1 MSKSNRGRNLKDER
15 KNGARGTCPITGKT
29 GVKLVYEHEID
40 GKKVMISKTAKATL
54 ENQKRREAKKQAG
67 KEQKPEERQEEKEEP
82 APAAAE

>member
-15 KNGARGTCPITGKT
+15 KNGARGTCPVTGKT

-54 ENQKRREAKKQAG
+54 ENAKRREAKKQAQ
-67 KEQKPEERQEEKEEP
+67 KEQKQEEKTQEEA

>member
-54 ENQKRREAKKQAG
+54 ENQKRSEAKKQAQKDQK
-67 KEQKPEERQEEKEEP
+67 KEDTKEEA

>member
-40 GKKVMISKTAKATL
+40 GKKVMISKTAKAML
-54 ENQKRREAKKQAG
+54 ENQKRSEAKKQA
-67 KEQKPEERQEEKEEP
+67 QKDQKQEDTKEEA

>member
-40 GKKVMISKTAKATL
+40 GKKVMISKTAKAML
-54 ENQKRREAKKQAG
+54 ENQKRREAKKQAQKDQK
-67 KEQKPEERQEEKEEP
+67 KEDTKEEA